1 MSDFEAYL
9 STRRALIDRELA
21 RRLPAPNARP
31 AGLHR
36 AMRYSVLAGGKRL
49 RPILCLAAAEAA
61 GGSAARALL
70 PALAI
75 ELLHTYTLIHDDLPC
90 MDDDALRRGRPTC
103 HVVFGEAT
111 AVLAGDALLTMA
123 FEWMAAAR
131 PPPPWSASDLARELA
146 YAAGSSGVVGGQAED
161 LAAEGKKP
169 DAARV
174 AYIHRHK
181 TAVLIAAA
189 ARIGGMCAGAR
200 RSRIEALAR
209 YGEKAGLAFQIVDDI
224 LNETSTPE
232 QMGKAAGSDRK
243 RGKMTWLS
251 IVPLEQA
258 ASKAGR
264 LAAGAVRALDAARCD
279 TRRLAGLVN
288 YIVTRK
294 R

>member
-1 MSDFEAYL
+1 MRDFEAYL
-9 STRRALIDRELA
+9 AARRALIDRELA
-21 RRLPAPNARP
+21 TRLPAPNTRP
-31 AGLHR
+31 ACLHR

-49 RPILCLAAAEAA
+49 RPILCLAVAEAF
-61 GGSAARALL
+61 GRSAARALL

-111 AVLAGDALLTMA
+111 AILAGDALLTMA
-123 FEWMAAAR
+123 FEWMASAR
-131 PPPPWSASDLARELA
+131 PPPPWSASDLARTLA
-146 YAAGSSGVVGGQAED
+146 LAAGSRGVAGGQAED
-161 LAAEGKKP
+161 LAAEGRKP
-169 DAARV
+169 NAVRV
-174 AYIHRHK
+174 AFIHRHK
-181 TAVLIAAA
+181 TACLIAAA
-189 ARIGGMCAGAR
+189 ARIGGMCAGA
-200 RSRIEALAR
+200 SRDEIEALAR
-209 YGEKAGLAFQIVDDI
+209 YGERAGLAFQIVDDI

-251 IVPLEQA
+251 LVPLKQA
-258 ASKAGR
+258 AVKAGR
-264 LAAGAVRALDAARCD
+264 LAAESVRALDTVRGD
-279 TRRLAGLVN
+279 TRRLASLVD